1 MPIERYVTDRK
12 TGKQTAVAVL
22 CVTNLTAA
30 QASPEQLPTLVQ
42 NHWKIESLH
51 WLRDSATF
59 REDAHQLK
67 STAARA
73 VASLRN
79 LTINA
84 LRLAGEPIAADRQWA
99 ASDYRNPLSLLGLT
113 M

>member
-1 MPIERYVTDRK
+1 
-12 TGKQTAVAVL
+12 
-22 CVTNLTAA
+22 
-30 QASPEQLPTLVQ
+30 LVQ
-42 NHWKIESLH
+42 GHWKIESPH

-79 LTINA
+79 LAINA
-84 LRLAGEPIAADRQWA
+84 LRLTGEPIAAGRQWA